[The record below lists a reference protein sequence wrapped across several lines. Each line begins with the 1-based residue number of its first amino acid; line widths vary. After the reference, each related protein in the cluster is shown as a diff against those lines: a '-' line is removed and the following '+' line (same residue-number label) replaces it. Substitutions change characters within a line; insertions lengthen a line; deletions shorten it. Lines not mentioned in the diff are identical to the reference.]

1 MFWIFNYWIH
11 LYNYLKGENPNK
23 NLTNKVD
30 DVVYAWGNSIVEPSE
45 LRNLITSPLCFGKN
59 INGSP
64 KHPLYLSS
72 KSKLIKFR

>member
-1 MFWIFNYWIH
+1 MLVSNEAKF
-11 LYNYLKGENPNK
+11 KDNK
-23 NLTNKVD
+23 EFDSIRLMI
-30 DVVYAWGNSIVEPSE
+30 VVYAWGNSIVEPSE

>member
-1 MFWIFNYWIH
+1 
-11 LYNYLKGENPNK
+11 
-23 NLTNKVD
+23 LTNKVD